1 MPCSFRPRLR
11 FLLLI
16 PCLAAG
22 LLLAPTGAQAQLVVT
37 GPPSSPTAATLTAW
51 FDRHVPAR
59 FRGHGPFEVNPLTDP
74 QMEAYLQSGDSETA
88 EGQSSHADEGQ
99 IDGVFEDGPP
109 RITLRV
115 AEGEE
120 PDTYTF
126 AHEYGHYVWYDLLTP
141 ADRDRYAAVYKRQKA
156 AHRLVTRY
164 AQTDAE
170 EGFAEAFSFYV
181 SEPPLL
187 RHRDPAS
194 YQFLTQWAA
203 PAP

>member
-1 MPCSFRPRLR
+1 MLR
-11 FLLLI
+11 SRWLLLI

-22 LLLAPTGAQAQLVVT
+22 LLLAPRGAKAQLVVT
-37 GPPSSPTAATLTAW
+37 GPDDAPAAVALTAW
-51 FDRHVPAR
+51 FDHHVPVR
-59 FRGHGPFEVNPLTDP
+59 FRGHGRFEVHPLTNP
-74 QMEAYLQSGDSETA
+74 QMEAYLQSGDTDTA
-88 EGQSSHADEGQ
+88 EGQSSHADEGE
-99 IDGVFEDGPP
+99 IDGVFEDDPP

-115 AEGEE
+115 PEGEE

-126 AHEYGHYVWYDLLTP
+126 AHEYGHYVWYDLLTN
-141 ADRDRYAAVYKRQKA
+141 ADRDRYAAVYKKQKA
-156 AHRLVTRY
+156 AHHLVTRY

-187 RHRDPAS
+187 RHRDSAS
-194 YQFLTQWAA
+194 YQFLNTWTA

>member
-1 MPCSFRPRLR
+1 MPRCTLPRYR
-11 FLLLI
+11 FLILI
-16 PCLAAG
+16 PFLAAG
-22 LLLAPTGAQAQLVVT
+22 LLLAPAKAQAQLVVT
-37 GPPSSPTAATLTAW
+37 GPAEAPAAVTLTAW
-51 FDRHVPAR
+51 FDHHVPAR
-59 FRGHGPFEVNPLTDP
+59 YRGHGPFEVHPLTNP
-74 QMEAYLQSGDSETA
+74 QMEAYLQSGDTDTA
-88 EGQSSHADEGQ
+88 EGQSSHADEGE
-99 IDGVFEDGPP
+99 IDGVFEDDPP

-115 AEGEE
+115 PGGEE

-141 ADRDRYAAVYKRQKA
+141 ADRDRYAAVYKKQKA
-156 AHRLVTRY
+156 AHHLVTRY

-194 YQFLTQWAA
+194 YQFLNTWTA